1 MQFDDPSAYLND
13 LVLLCQIVKTNNI
26 AKAMNTFN
34 ENNFKFFIVGISDN
48 YVLQR
53 FTYWKL
59 LNAFDILVVL
69 SILDELLG
77 INLTVNIMLSQIM
90 PMRFWFHFSMASFF
104 TISIR
109 HNIAGNVTSNCTRGI
124 QAA

>member
-1 MQFDDPSAYLND
+1 MQFDDPSACLND

-53 FTYWKL
+53 FTY
-59 LNAFDILVVL
+59 
-69 SILDELLG
+69 
-77 INLTVNIMLSQIM
+77 
-90 PMRFWFHFSMASFF
+90 
-104 TISIR
+104 
-109 HNIAGNVTSNCTRGI
+109 
-124 QAA
+124 